1 MTSPA
6 ASPDGPGAR
15 TPVMIILFAI
25 LAALVAVAAI
35 VYTIRI
41 APGGTEKVTRGG
53 QRSDGQGEELTPQDR
68 AA

>member
-1 MTSPA
+1 
-6 ASPDGPGAR
+6 
-15 TPVMIILFAI
+15 MIIFLAI
-25 LAALVAVAAI
+25 LAAVVAVAAI

-41 APGGTEKVTRGG
+41 APGRTERVPRGE